1 MIRITITAAAYQAI
15 AAGSNPDSLLEPQRS
30 PDGGFYLWLFK
41 PIVDK
46 LKAARG
52 PGESF
57 SDTIL
62 RLART

>member
-1 MIRITITAAAYQAI
+1 MIRIHISAAAYAAI
-15 AAGSNPDSLLEPQRS
+15 LAGRSPDSVQELQAA

-41 PIVDK
+41 PLLAK

-62 RLART
+62 RLAAE